1 MTVAIYGHPFSSFT
15 WKALIAAYEREVDF
29 EFRMIDP
36 DHPEHA
42 ARIATLAP
50 TGQFPALVDGVTEV
64 VQSNAVIE
72 YLDLHH
78 GKGAP
83 LVPLDPREALAARMM
98 AQVFDDYVHVPMQ
111 RIVGNAL
118 RPEDSR
124 DPFGVEQAHGVIAR
138 CYAWL
143 EARLQDGPWAAC
155 GRFTIADCRGAGA
168 VLWRLGA
175 SDGRAVSRAGGVSG
189 PAAGAAVDRPGGRR
203 GASVP
208 RLLSAGGAGPG
219 LSGAGASTARA
230 KDTAT
235 WNRLR
240 R

>member
-42 ARIATLAP
+42 AGIATLAP

-155 GRFTIADCRGAGA
+155 GRFTIADCAAAPALFYGDWVHPMGGRFPALAAYRARLLARPSIARVVDEARPYRGFFP
-168 VLWRLGA
+168 LGA
-175 SDGRAVSRAGGVSG
+175 
-189 PAAGAAVDRPGGRR
+189 PDR
-203 GASVP
+203 
-208 RLLSAGGAGPG
+208 
-219 LSGAGASTARA
+219 
-230 KDTAT
+230 D
-235 WNRLR
+235 
-240 R
+240 

>member
-42 ARIATLAP
+42 ARIAMLAP

-155 GRFTIADCRGAGA
+155 GRFTIADCAAAPALFYGDWVHPMGGRFPALAAYRARLLARPSIARVVDEARPYRGFFP
-168 VLWRLGA
+168 LGA
-175 SDGRAVSRAGGVSG
+175 
-189 PAAGAAVDRPGGRR
+189 PDR
-203 GASVP
+203 
-208 RLLSAGGAGPG
+208 
-219 LSGAGASTARA
+219 
-230 KDTAT
+230 D
-235 WNRLR
+235 
-240 R
+240 

>member
-143 EARLQDGPWAAC
+143 EARLQDGPWATC
-155 GRFTIADCRGAGA
+155 GRFTIADCAAAPALFYGDWVHPMAGRFPALAAYRARLLARPSIARVVDEARPYRGFFP
-168 VLWRLGA
+168 LGA
-175 SDGRAVSRAGGVSG
+175 
-189 PAAGAAVDRPGGRR
+189 PDR
-203 GASVP
+203 
-208 RLLSAGGAGPG
+208 
-219 LSGAGASTARA
+219 
-230 KDTAT
+230 D
-235 WNRLR
+235 
-240 R
+240 

>member
-50 TGQFPALVDGVTEV
+50 TGQFPALVDGATEV

-155 GRFTIADCRGAGA
+155 GRFTIADCAAAPALFYGDWVHPMAGRFPALAAYRARLLARPSIARVVDEARPYRGFFP
-168 VLWRLGA
+168 LGA
-175 SDGRAVSRAGGVSG
+175 
-189 PAAGAAVDRPGGRR
+189 PDR
-203 GASVP
+203 
-208 RLLSAGGAGPG
+208 
-219 LSGAGASTARA
+219 
-230 KDTAT
+230 D
-235 WNRLR
+235 
-240 R
+240 

>member
-50 TGQFPALVDGVTEV
+50 TGQFPALVDGPTEV

-155 GRFTIADCRGAGA
+155 GRFTIADCAAAPALFYGDWVHPMGGRFPALAAYRARLLARPSIARVVDEARPYRGFFP
-168 VLWRLGA
+168 LGA
-175 SDGRAVSRAGGVSG
+175 
-189 PAAGAAVDRPGGRR
+189 PDR
-203 GASVP
+203 
-208 RLLSAGGAGPG
+208 
-219 LSGAGASTARA
+219 
-230 KDTAT
+230 D
-235 WNRLR
+235 
-240 R
+240 

>member
-50 TGQFPALVDGVTEV
+50 TGQFPALVDGATEV

-143 EARLQDGPWAAC
+143 ETRLQDGPWAAC
-155 GRFTIADCRGAGA
+155 GRFTIADCAAAPALFYGDWVHPMGGRFPALAAYRARLLARPSIARVVDEARPYRGFFP
-168 VLWRLGA
+168 LGA
-175 SDGRAVSRAGGVSG
+175 
-189 PAAGAAVDRPGGRR
+189 PDR
-203 GASVP
+203 
-208 RLLSAGGAGPG
+208 
-219 LSGAGASTARA
+219 
-230 KDTAT
+230 D
-235 WNRLR
+235 
-240 R
+240 

>member
-50 TGQFPALVDGVTEV
+50 TGQFPALVDGATEV

-143 EARLQDGPWAAC
+143 ETRLQDRPWAAC
-155 GRFTIADCRGAGA
+155 GRFTIADCAAAPALFYGDWVHPMAGRFPALAAYRARLLARPSIARVVDEARPYRGFFP
-168 VLWRLGA
+168 LGA
-175 SDGRAVSRAGGVSG
+175 
-189 PAAGAAVDRPGGRR
+189 PDR
-203 GASVP
+203 
-208 RLLSAGGAGPG
+208 
-219 LSGAGASTARA
+219 
-230 KDTAT
+230 D
-235 WNRLR
+235 
-240 R
+240 

>member
-124 DPFGVEQAHGVIAR
+124 DPFGVGEAHGVIAR

-155 GRFTIADCRGAGA
+155 GRFTIADCAAAPALFYGDWVHPMGGRFPALAAYRVRLLARPSIARVVDEARPYRGFFP
-168 VLWRLGA
+168 LGA
-175 SDGRAVSRAGGVSG
+175 
-189 PAAGAAVDRPGGRR
+189 PDR
-203 GASVP
+203 
-208 RLLSAGGAGPG
+208 
-219 LSGAGASTARA
+219 
-230 KDTAT
+230 D
-235 WNRLR
+235 
-240 R
+240 

>member
-155 GRFTIADCRGAGA
+155 GRFTIADCAAAPALFYGDWVHPMAGRFPALAAYRARLLERPSIARVVDEARPYRGFFP
-168 VLWRLGA
+168 LGA
-175 SDGRAVSRAGGVSG
+175 
-189 PAAGAAVDRPGGRR
+189 PDR
-203 GASVP
+203 
-208 RLLSAGGAGPG
+208 
-219 LSGAGASTARA
+219 
-230 KDTAT
+230 D
-235 WNRLR
+235 
-240 R
+240 

>member
-143 EARLQDGPWAAC
+143 ETRLQDGPWAAC
-155 GRFTIADCRGAGA
+155 GRFTIADCAAAPALFYGDWVHPMGGRFPALAAYRARLLARPSIARVVDEARPYRGFFP
-168 VLWRLGA
+168 LGA
-175 SDGRAVSRAGGVSG
+175 
-189 PAAGAAVDRPGGRR
+189 PDR
-203 GASVP
+203 
-208 RLLSAGGAGPG
+208 
-219 LSGAGASTARA
+219 
-230 KDTAT
+230 D
-235 WNRLR
+235 
-240 R
+240 

>member
-78 GKGAP
+78 GNGAP

-155 GRFTIADCRGAGA
+155 GRFTIADCAAAPALFYGDWVHPMAGRFPALAAYRARLLARPSIARVVDEARPYRGFFP
-168 VLWRLGA
+168 LGA
-175 SDGRAVSRAGGVSG
+175 
-189 PAAGAAVDRPGGRR
+189 PDR
-203 GASVP
+203 
-208 RLLSAGGAGPG
+208 
-219 LSGAGASTARA
+219 
-230 KDTAT
+230 D
-235 WNRLR
+235 
-240 R
+240 

>member
-72 YLDLHH
+72 YLDLHR

-155 GRFTIADCRGAGA
+155 GRFTIADCAAAPALFYGDWVHPMGGRFPALAAYRVRLLARPSIARVVDEARPYRGFFP
-168 VLWRLGA
+168 LGA
-175 SDGRAVSRAGGVSG
+175 
-189 PAAGAAVDRPGGRR
+189 PDR
-203 GASVP
+203 
-208 RLLSAGGAGPG
+208 
-219 LSGAGASTARA
+219 
-230 KDTAT
+230 D
-235 WNRLR
+235 
-240 R
+240 

>member
-83 LVPLDPREALAARMM
+83 LVPWTRAR
-98 AQVFDDYVHVPMQ
+98 
-111 RIVGNAL
+111 RWL
-118 RPEDSR
+118 R
-124 DPFGVEQAHGVIAR
+124 A
-138 CYAWL
+138 
-143 EARLQDGPWAAC
+143 
-155 GRFTIADCRGAGA
+155 
-168 VLWRLGA
+168 
-175 SDGRAVSRAGGVSG
+175 
-189 PAAGAAVDRPGGRR
+189 
-203 GASVP
+203 
-208 RLLSAGGAGPG
+208 
-219 LSGAGASTARA
+219 
-230 KDTAT
+230 
-235 WNRLR
+235 
-240 R
+240 

>member
-155 GRFTIADCRGAGA
+155 GRFTIADCAAAPALFYGDWVHPMAGRFPALAAYRARLLARPSIARVVDEARPYRGFFP
-168 VLWRLGA
+168 LGA
-175 SDGRAVSRAGGVSG
+175 
-189 PAAGAAVDRPGGRR
+189 PDR
-203 GASVP
+203 
-208 RLLSAGGAGPG
+208 
-219 LSGAGASTARA
+219 
-230 KDTAT
+230 D
-235 WNRLR
+235 
-240 R
+240 

>member
-50 TGQFPALVDGVTEV
+50 TGQFPALVDGATEV

-72 YLDLHH
+72 YLDLRH

-83 LVPLDPREALAARMM
+83 LVPQDPREALAARMM

-143 EARLQDGPWAAC
+143 ETRLQDGPWAAC
-155 GRFTIADCRGAGA
+155 GRFTIADCAAAPALFYGDWVLPMGGRFPALAAYRARLLARPSIARVVDEARPYRGFFP
-168 VLWRLGA
+168 LGA
-175 SDGRAVSRAGGVSG
+175 
-189 PAAGAAVDRPGGRR
+189 PDR
-203 GASVP
+203 
-208 RLLSAGGAGPG
+208 
-219 LSGAGASTARA
+219 
-230 KDTAT
+230 D
-235 WNRLR
+235 
-240 R
+240 